1 MITNCTEIK
10 KPIMVDI
17 SKSQLW
23 NCLNGNKILDSCKY
37 QITAT
42 DMVAA
47 SLDYKE
53 RIEMLVDY
61 IEASVE
67 LYPTCRAVVFETS
80 KNSEKTKISLSNNW
94 QISCMFQGR
103 QFAVGKTVFEL

>member
-10 KPIMVDI
+10 KPIMDDI

-47 SLDYKE
+47 SLDYME

-80 KNSEKTKISLSNNW
+80 KKMLMREDIINCNIPKEIRF
-94 QISCMFQGR
+94 IHI
-103 QFAVGKTVFEL
+103 

>member
-1 MITNCTEIK
+1 MIANCTEIK
-10 KPIMVDI
+10 KPIMDDI

-42 DMVAA
+42 DMLAE

-53 RIEMLVDY
+53 RAEMLVDY

-80 KNSEKTKISLSNNW
+80 KKMLMREDIINCNIPKEIRF
-94 QISCMFQGR
+94 IHI
-103 QFAVGKTVFEL
+103 